1 MELKQLKA
9 LMKFMNDNEL
19 AELEVEDK
27 ETKIRFKKRFTDSGV
42 VMMPQLSAE
51 QQMRMQAVPSA
62 SLPEPIENSNLVDIK
77 SPMVG
82 TFYAASS
89 PGAKPYAAVG
99 QSVSKGDVVCI
110 VEAMKL
116 MNEIKA
122 DVSGTI
128 TNILVENGQPVEF
141 GQVMFKIEPV

>member
-1 MELKQLKA
+1 KQLKA